1 MNIITINSYE
11 DYVSKASIIF
21 RHGKK
26 KEVGNQ
32 KYTELCPC
40 CVEVNFDCINEL
52 AKKVYFKKAKTNSDI
67 KYLSFVN
74 KMNYVVYRQENFTDI
89 KGSEYFGSDY
99 EKVQKSFSLY
109 VKESI
114 NGLRTRRQF
123 SYSFGEKLCMNGM
136 QIFEDE
142 GIIILNFRSCD
153 YIKKFPFDLLF
164 IKILI
169 DDYCLNIKKVIC
181 NFGSLHIYSGD
192 EIES

>member
-1 MNIITINSYE
+1 MNIITIKSYE
-11 DYVSKASIIF
+11 DYVDKKNVIHL
-21 RHGKK
+21 HGKE

-52 AKKVYFKKAKTNSDI
+52 AKKVYFNRAKTNSNI

-74 KMNYVVYRQENFTDI
+74 KMNYVIYRQEKFTDI
-89 KGSEYFGSDY
+89 KGSEYFGEDY
-99 EKVQKSFSLY
+99 EKVQRSFSLY
-109 VKESI
+109 VKEFI

-181 NFGSLHIYSGD
+181 NFGSLHVYSGD

>member
-11 DYVSKASIIF
+11 DYVNKASIIF

-74 KMNYVVYRQENFTDI
+74 KMNYVIYRQEKFTDI
-89 KGSEYFGSDY
+89 KGSEYFGEDY
-99 EKVQKSFSLY
+99 EKVQRSFSLY

-169 DDYCLNIKKVIC
+169 DDYCLSIKKVIC
-181 NFGSLHIYSGD
+181 NFGSLHIYSED